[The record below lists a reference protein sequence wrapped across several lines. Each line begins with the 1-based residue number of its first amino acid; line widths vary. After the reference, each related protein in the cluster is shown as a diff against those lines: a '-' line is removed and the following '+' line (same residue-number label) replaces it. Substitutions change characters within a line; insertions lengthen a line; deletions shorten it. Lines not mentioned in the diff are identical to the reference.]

1 MLNRSTAHARDCAV
15 GGGYVR
21 GSGRVLFR
29 EGRAEGGQVVV
40 PPEDRAEGRCWWN
53 LRAYGDVPRRAV
65 TADIP

>member
-1 MLNRSTAHARDCAV
+1 M